1 MLSVT
6 FNLNEINLLLVLQN
20 VGTQR
25 EIQRRYPLLWLIR
38 GSSTELS
45 TYYMNHIENKEKIEQ
60 LNYAKDPQF
69 LRHNENY
76 KVCLV
81 QVY

>member
-6 FNLNEINLLLVLQN
+6 FNLNEIILLLVLQN

-45 TYYMNHIENKEKIEQ
+45 TYYMYHIENKEKIEL
-60 LNYAKDPQF
+60 LNYANDPLIMKTITKPRQ
-69 LRHNENY
+69 N
-76 KVCLV
+76 
-81 QVY
+81 

>member
-38 GSSTELS
+38 GSSIELS

-60 LNYAKDPQF
+60 LNYAKDPQ
-69 LRHNENY
+69 
-76 KVCLV
+76 VPPT
-81 QVY
+81 